1 MFENKNTI
9 SGGTK
14 EFFKDK
20 KKIQPKIIKY
30 KDPARALPDG
40 SKIIFAE
47 DEEKII
53 IKYQKDFQK
62 EMLYVFYR
70 MNGKIAVNNREGD
83 RKDRIRMIEL
93 GQYLL
98 DNFDDHEM
106 VTIYLNNN

>member
-1 MFENKNTI
+1 MYENKHALP
-9 SGGTK
+9 GGTK

-20 KKIQPKIIKY
+20 NKIQPKVIKF
-30 KDPARALPDG
+30 KDPLKSLPDG

-47 DEEKII
+47 DDEKII
-53 IKYQKDFQK
+53 IKYQKDFHK

-70 MNGKIAVNNREGD
+70 ITGKVTINNKEGD
-83 RKDRIRMIEL
+83 RHDRIRMIEL

-98 DNFDDHEM
+98 DNFDDREM

>member
-1 MFENKNTI
+1 MYKSKQTI

-20 KKIQPKIIKY
+20 KKIQPKIIKFEN
-30 KDPARALPDG
+30 PARTLPDG

-53 IKYQKDFQK
+53 IKHQKDYQKEITYIF
-62 EMLYVFYR
+62 FR
-70 MNGKIAVNNREGD
+70 INGKILVNNSEGN
-83 RKDRIRMIEL
+83 RQDRIRMIEL

-98 DNFDDHEM
+98 DNFNDKEM
-106 VTIYLNNN
+106 VTIYLNKN